1 MMNAAGEVTGTFD
14 KVFLMLFGEY
24 IPFYDAIPWFTKLFP
39 EASNFSRG
47 SEPASFPLDAGGR
60 EVTGSSAR

>member
-1 MMNAAGEVTGTFD
+1 MMDAAGDVTGKFD

-24 IPFYDAIPWFTKLFP
+24 IPFYDSIPWFTDLVP

-47 SEPASFPLDAGGR
+47 SEPASFPLQTASR
-60 EVTGSSAR
+60 